1 MKEIKIIGAG
11 LAGCECALTLSK
23 FNVKVK
29 LYDMK
34 PEKMSPAHH
43 DKNFCELVCSNTFKS
58 MSTEFATGLLKHEL
72 KLLGSEV
79 LDSAEKC
86 AVKAGDALAV
96 DRIKFSQDVTK
107 KITENENIEVV
118 NEEVTKLNPDEITI
132 VATGPLTSE
141 ALSQEIMRL
150 TGEELYFYDALAP
163 IVDAETIDMSKTF
176 KQDRWGQGEGDYLNC
191 PLNEQEYKKFYEEL
205 KNAERVKLKEFEQEK
220 NFEGC
225 LPVEVM
231 AKRGV
236 DVLRFGPMKPVGF
249 KDLKPYAVLQLRK
262 ENELGTMY
270 NMVGFQ
276 TNLTYPEQKRVFSLI
291 PALKNANFLRYGAMH
306 RNSYINAPKYLNSTN
321 NLKKFPNIFI
331 CGQLSGVEGYT
342 ESVASG
348 LLCAI
353 FVLQYIGLVPKIKL
367 SINTALGAL
376 SNYLVSANE
385 NNFQPMH
392 INWGLFAPIVAPKDK
407 KREEMLKRSVSEIKE
422 FRKIWTD

>member
-58 MSTEFATGLLKHEL
+58 TSTEFATGLLKHEL

-107 KITENENIEVV
+107 KITENKNIEVIS
-118 NEEVTKLNPDEITI
+118 EEVTKLNPDEITI

-191 PLNEQEYKKFYEEL
+191 PLNEQEYKNFYEEL

-220 NFEGC
+220 NYW
-225 LPVEVM
+225 P
-231 AKRGV
+231 
-236 DVLRFGPMKPVGF
+236 
-249 KDLKPYAVLQLRK
+249 
-262 ENELGTMY
+262 
-270 NMVGFQ
+270 
-276 TNLTYPEQKRVFSLI
+276 
-291 PALKNANFLRYGAMH
+291 KN
-306 RNSYINAPKYLNSTN
+306 
-321 NLKKFPNIFI
+321 
-331 CGQLSGVEGYT
+331 Q
-342 ESVASG
+342 
-348 LLCAI
+348 
-353 FVLQYIGLVPKIKL
+353 
-367 SINTALGAL
+367 
-376 SNYLVSANE
+376 
-385 NNFQPMH
+385 
-392 INWGLFAPIVAPKDK
+392 
-407 KREEMLKRSVSEIKE
+407 
-422 FRKIWTD
+422 